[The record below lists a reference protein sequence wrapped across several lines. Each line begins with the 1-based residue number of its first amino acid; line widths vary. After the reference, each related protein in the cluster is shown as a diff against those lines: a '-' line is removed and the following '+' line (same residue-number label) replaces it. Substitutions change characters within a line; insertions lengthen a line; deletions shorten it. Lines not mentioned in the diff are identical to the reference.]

1 VTAAGGL
8 PEIAARVEARVDAFL
23 DEEEAR
29 WAAVDADL
37 AEPLRHL
44 RSLIRSGG
52 KRLRPAFC
60 HWAYVGAGGTDLDV
74 VTDAGAAC
82 ELLHAFALLH
92 DDVMDGSELR
102 RGLPTAHRVY
112 RERHHDAGWRGE
124 ARRFGEGIAVLIG
137 DLAFVYA
144 DRLVARVP
152 PPARAVWDDLRT
164 EINIGQYL
172 DIIGTAR
179 NGADLETARLIA
191 TYKSGKYTIERPL
204 HLGAALAG
212 RLDELADA
220 LSAYGLP
227 LGEAFQL
234 RDDLLGVF
242 GDDAATGKPV
252 GDDLREGKPTV
263 LVALAREAAD
273 DRQARALRLV
283 GRPDLT
289 ADQVAELQAVLRD
302 TGAVDEV
309 ERRIGELE
317 ASALSGLHAAGLT
330 GEATDALESLA
341 AQVAWR
347 DR

>member
-1 VTAAGGL
+1 M
-8 PEIAARVEARVDAFL
+8 PDIAALVEARVQEFL

-29 WAAVDADL
+29 WAAVDTDL
-37 AEPLRHL
+37 VEPLRHL
-44 RSLIRSGG
+44 RSLVRSGG
-52 KRLRPAFC
+52 KRLRPTFC
-60 HWAYVGAGGTDLDV
+60 YWAYVGAGATDLGRV
-74 VTDAGAAC
+74 VDAGAAC

-92 DDVMDGSELR
+92 DDVMDDSELR
-102 RGLPTAHRVY
+102 RGQPTAHRVY
-112 RERHHDAGWRGE
+112 RQRHADAAWRGE
-124 ARRFGEGIAVLIG
+124 ARRFGEGIAILIG

-144 DRLVARVP
+144 DRLVAGIDPR
-152 PPARAVWDDLRT
+152 ARAVWDDLRT

-172 DIIGTAR
+172 DILGTAR

-212 RLDELADA
+212 RLDDLAGP

-242 GDDAATGKPV
+242 GDAAATGKPV

-263 LVALAREAAD
+263 LVALARQRAD
-273 DRQARALRLV
+273 AGQAGALRRV
-283 GRPDLT
+283 GRPDLDD
-289 ADQVAELQAVLRD
+289 ADIAELQEVLRA
-302 TGAVDEV
+302 TGAADEV
-309 ERRIGELE
+309 EQRIGDLE
-317 ASALSGLHAAGLT
+317 TTALAALRTADLT
-330 GEATDALESLA
+330 VEATDALEALA

>member
-1 VTAAGGL
+1 M
-8 PEIAARVEARVDAFL
+8 PDIAALVEARVQLFL

-29 WAAVDADL
+29 WAAVDTDL
-37 AEPLRHL
+37 VEPLRHL
-44 RSLIRSGG
+44 RALVHSGG
-52 KRLRPAFC
+52 KRLRPLFC
-60 HWAYVGAGGTDLDV
+60 YWSYVGAGGTDLEL

-102 RGLPTAHRVY
+102 RGMPTAHRVY
-112 RERHHDAGWRGE
+112 RERHAAAGWRGE
-124 ARRFGEGIAVLIG
+124 ARRFGEGIAILIG

-144 DRLVARVP
+144 DRLVAGVNP
-152 PPARAVWDDLRT
+152 QARQVWDDLRT

-172 DIIGTAR
+172 DILGTAR

-212 RLDELADA
+212 RFDDLAGP
-220 LSAYGLP
+220 LSGYGLP

-242 GDDAATGKPV
+242 GDSSATGKPV

-263 LVALAREAAD
+263 LVALARQRADAGQAAS
-273 DRQARALRLV
+273 LRRV
-283 GRPDLT
+283 GRPDLDE
-289 ADQVAELQAVLRD
+289 ADVAELQDVLRA
-302 TGAVDEV
+302 TGAADEV
-309 ERRIGELE
+309 EQRIGELE
-317 ASALSGLHAAGLT
+317 ATALAALRTADLT
-330 GEATDALESLA
+330 VGAADALEALA